1 MTEAVRLRAVGWLS
15 SAAAFA
21 AVVVWALHQP
31 APEAPRLPVLVP
43 LAVALYAAAT
53 FVRAERWRLLLRFNA
68 ATPVRADCQALTC
81 VGYMGNNVLPAR
93 AGDAMRVLY
102 MTPRAGTP
110 ARTVIGTLVAERV
123 LDVAVLFTLYG
134 VLAVSLGASGLSGR
148 RFVFAGA
155 VLACAI
161 VAAAVAALVLHR
173 RGQIARAWAFVRPML
188 TATSNLR
195 GRHGAEA
202 LATTLAI

>member
-1 MTEAVRLRAVGWLS
+1 MTEAVRLRAVGWLI
-15 SAAAFA
+15 SAAALA

-31 APEAPRLPVLVP
+31 APE
-43 LAVALYAAAT
+43 
-53 FVRAERWRLLLRFNA
+53 
-68 ATPVRADCQALTC
+68 
-81 VGYMGNNVLPAR
+81 
-93 AGDAMRVLY
+93 
-102 MTPRAGTP
+102 
-110 ARTVIGTLVAERV
+110 
-123 LDVAVLFTLYG
+123 
-134 VLAVSLGASGLSGR
+134 GR

-202 LATTLAI
+202 LATTLAIWALEAGVWLCCADAAGLHVSAVDGLYLLALASLFVFVPAGPGNVGT